1 MNGRWILVL
10 GLSSVASAQMQCE
23 GVLYGL
29 KDFTVLFK
37 TLTDREGPGKQPCGD
52 TTAAGNLV
60 KRVLYD
66 TSGKPYFGY
75 QIRITPAGDRQYRAE
90 MGPLTDLHLLSFSK
104 FPQPVVVRAEEYVD
118 IPVLERRASS
128 VADGNFLEYFL
139 DYLGL
144 SAPLSEPSGRVTDY
158 FQIVSKGMPWA
169 GIPIRSW
176 AETPP
181 SGTFLTLD
189 RPHLSTNALGEVGMN
204 NQMGVIGPVVW
215 FYREGL
221 GRFLFSASER
231 PGFRR
236 TAVVEGAVLRFSDE
250 PGAPTVGQ
258 YTLGEY
264 TVGLHS
270 NAVRT
275 PGTWMIWMKHEREFR
290 PSVGLWT
297 KQDLKGGVLA
307 LGVEK

>member
-10 GLSSVASAQMQCE
+10 WFPSVVSAQMPCE
-23 GVLYGL
+23 GVLHELNG
-29 KDFTVLFK
+29 FTVLFK
-37 TLTDREGPGKQPCGD
+37 TLSDRVGPGKQPCGD
-52 TTAAGNLV
+52 TTGAGNLI

-66 TSGKPYFGY
+66 TSGRPYFGY
-75 QIRITPAGDRQYRAE
+75 QIRITQAGDRQYRAE
-90 MGPLTDLHLLSFSK
+90 MGPLTDLHLVSFPK
-104 FPQPVVVRAEEYVD
+104 FPKPVVVRAEEYID

-128 VADGNFLEYFL
+128 VADGNFLDYFL
-139 DYLGL
+139 SLLGL
-144 SAPLSEPSGRVTDY
+144 TPLPPERGGRVTDY

-176 AETPP
+176 AETSR

-189 RPHLSTNALGEVGMN
+189 RPHFSTPALGELGMN

-215 FYREGL
+215 FYREGM

-236 TAVVEGAVLRFSDE
+236 TAVAEGAVLRFSDE

-258 YTLGEY
+258 FTVGEY
-264 TVGLHS
+264 IVGLHS
-270 NAVRT
+270 NAVQT
-275 PGTWMIWMKHEREFR
+275 PGNWIIWMKHEPKFH
-290 PSVGLWT
+290 PPAGPWT
-297 KQDLKGGVLA
+297 KQDLKDGVLA
-307 LGVEK
+307 LGVER